1 MNKTVSINLG
11 GIFFHIDEDAYQKL
25 NRYFDAIKRSLSP
38 DGKDEI
44 MSDIEARIA
53 ELLSEKIKSDK
64 QVVGQREI
72 DEVISIMGKPEDYR
86 IDEESA
92 AGSGSTSG
100 NTDYSF
106 GNGPETGSA
115 GFEYYR
121 TKKFYRDT
129 DNAMVSGVCAGLGH
143 YTRLE
148 PLWIRIIFI
157 LLLIGSFGTAAIV
170 YLLLWVLI
178 PPAITTTEKLE
189 MRGEPI
195 NISNI
200 EKKVREE
207 FAQVSDRLKN
217 VDYDKISGNVK
228 TSFERAGHGVG
239 SIFKSIFKVIGKIIG
254 ALITVWAGLV
264 LGSTFVIFIILLF
277 ATSATAP
284 GWYPY
289 IELFNSGLAPIW
301 LTGTCMFFA
310 IAIPFL
316 GLFLLGLRILF
327 PNIKSIGSP
336 VGFTLLV
343 LWIASICGCTYF
355 GLQQSAQFSND
366 GKVVVKSGLN
376 ISNEEPLN
384 IKFTYD
390 NYYAKSVTDTRTFQP
405 VQDSVGHDLIFSN
418 EVKLYIMKAEG
429 DKPYVQV
436 ERKARGISMNE
447 ARQIAKTIDYG
458 FKIEGNNLILNNYLL
473 TPAESKWHQ
482 QSVEVYVYLPE
493 GYSFMADSS
502 VKHFDDSDNDFFD
515 LWYDNDQHLYH
526 MGNQKVECFDCVTD
540 EQGNPVE
547 ISVEDDIALPVP
559 PEPVA
564 PVTEPGDAQRS
575 VNNTQKSINER
586 EREIELKEREIA
598 LKERERQLL
607 NKSN

>member
-53 ELLSEKIKSDK
+53 ELLSEKIKTDK

-86 IDEESA
+86 IDEEGANGTGSA
-92 AGSGSTSG
+92 SGNADYTSG
-100 NTDYSF
+100 NA
-106 GNGPETGSA
+106 GEPGSA

-157 LLLIGSFGTAAIV
+157 LLLIASFGTASIV

-217 VDYDKISGNVK
+217 VDYDKIGGNVK
-228 TSFERAGHGVG
+228 TGFERAGHGVG
-239 SIFKSIFKVIGKIIG
+239 SMFKSIFKVIGKILG
-254 ALITVWAGLV
+254 ALLTVWAGLV
-264 LGSTFVIFIILLF
+264 LGTMLVFFIIVLF

-289 IELFNSGLAPIW
+289 VELVNSGTAPIW
-301 LTGTCMFFA
+301 LTAVCMFFA
-310 IAIPFL
+310 IGIPFL
-316 GLFLLGLRILF
+316 GIFLLGLRILIT
-327 PNIKSIGSP
+327 NMKSIGTAAFFS
-336 VGFTLLV
+336 LLV
-343 LWIASICGCTYF
+343 IWIASICGCAYF
-355 GLQQSAQFSND
+355 GLQQSAQFSSE
-366 GKVVVKSGLN
+366 GKVVVKSDLN
-376 ISNEEPLN
+376 ISDQEPLN

-390 NYYAKSVTDTRTFQP
+390 NYYAKSVNDTRTFEP

-418 EVKLYIMKAEG
+418 EVRLYIMKAEG
-429 DKPYVQV
+429 NKPYIQV
-436 ERKARGISMNE
+436 ERKARGLSMNE
-447 ARQIAKTIDYG
+447 ARDIAKTIDYG
-458 FKIEGNNLILNNYLL
+458 FKVEGNNLILNNYLL

-482 QSVEVYVYLPE
+482 QNVEVYLYLPE
-493 GYSFMADSS
+493 GYSFQPDGS

-515 LWYDNDQHLYH
+515 LWFDNDEHLYH
-526 MGNQKVECFDCVTD
+526 MGSEKVECFDCVTD
-540 EQGNPVE
+540 ENGNPVINIE
-547 ISVEDDIALPVP
+547 QVEMLPAP

-575 VNNTQKSINER
+575 INNAQKSINER

-598 LKERERQLL
+598 IKERERQL